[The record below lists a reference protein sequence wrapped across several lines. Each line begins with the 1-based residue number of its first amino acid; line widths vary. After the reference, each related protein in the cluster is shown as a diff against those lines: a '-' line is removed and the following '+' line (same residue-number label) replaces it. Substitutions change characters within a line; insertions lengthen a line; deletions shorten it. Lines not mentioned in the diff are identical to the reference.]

1 MLLLGIMLD
10 VDRSLG
16 QGAKYHP
23 VGTRVG
29 LIRRPRESL
38 KESTARPIYG
48 TNKSGAMRRW
58 SVT

>member
-1 MLLLGIMLD
+1 MLI
-10 VDRSLG
+10 VG